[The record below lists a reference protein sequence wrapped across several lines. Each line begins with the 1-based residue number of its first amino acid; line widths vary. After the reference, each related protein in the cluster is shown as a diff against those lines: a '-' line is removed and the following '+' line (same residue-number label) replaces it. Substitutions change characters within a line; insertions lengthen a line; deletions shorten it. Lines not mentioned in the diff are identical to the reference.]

1 ISSNI
6 AAMEKSIEETL
17 FYPEVTKPLSMELGT
32 GKDDLKCEDTKVRR
46 LRLLKQLL
54 MVSCASLCYWSVGM
68 AFAFPSVVASDL
80 DMHNTTIFQTHIALT
95 ETQRDFVGALV
106 PIGGF
111 VGSWVAGWTNAKY
124 GRRFSLFM
132 VAADYFF
139 SWIGMAVAP
148 SSTIFLLIRFFNGF
162 GCGSSMVTVITYV
175 VELSDQDV
183 RGSMLTVPQISQM
196 AGE

>member
-1 ISSNI
+1 
-6 AAMEKSIEETL
+6 
-17 FYPEVTKPLSMELGT
+17 
-32 GKDDLKCEDTKVRR
+32 
-46 LRLLKQLL
+46 
-54 MVSCASLCYWSVGM
+54 
-68 AFAFPSVVASDL
+68 
-80 DMHNTTIFQTHIALT
+80 
-95 ETQRDFVGALV
+95 
-106 PIGGF
+106 F

-183 RGSMLTVPQISQM
+183 RGMMLTIPQISQM
-196 AGE
+196 AGQLAAAILGYYVRYYYVSLIAALFPAIMLIFCFFLPETPSNLILK